1 MNTKYQAESNRDQI
15 GKRIEELIYELRMN
29 KNSFAVKI
37 GSTSTSIN
45 NIVIRNH
52 KPRFEMLQKITDAF
66 PQVNQAWLISGEG
79 PMFKDHEPTPPTPH
93 TGGQGAT
100 GGKGAKSADG
110 GAYGQEVLNKILDE
124 IIKLNETIKN
134 KDSQIEQL
142 ITLLGKPALSKD
154 KLPVSHFRIH
164 RSAPATYYA
173 KRA

>member
-1 MNTKYQAESNRDQI
+1 MNTKYQSTSNRDQI

-66 PQVNQAWLISGEG
+66 PQVNQSWLISGEG
-79 PMFKDHEPTPPTPH
+79 PMFKDQEPTPPNTP
-93 TGGQGAT
+93 TGGQGALA
-100 GGKGAKSADG
+100 AKSADG
-110 GAYGQEVLNKILDE
+110 GAYGQEVLNKILNE

-142 ITLLGKPALSKD
+142 ITLLGKPPLSKE
-154 KLPVSHFRIH
+154 KLPVKHFWINRQV
-164 RSAPATYYA
+164 PTYLA
-173 KRA
+173 KCK

>member
-1 MNTKYQAESNRDQI
+1 MNTKYQSTSNRDQI
-15 GKRIEELIYELRMN
+15 GKRIEEIIFHFRMN
-29 KNSFAVKI
+29 KNSFANKI
-37 GSTSTSIN
+37 GSTATGIN
-45 NIVIRNH
+45 NIINKNV
-52 KPRFEMLQKITDAF
+52 KPRYELLKAISDSF
-66 PQVNQAWLISGEG
+66 PELNQSWLISGEG
-79 PMFKDHEPTPPTPH
+79 PMFKDHEPTPPTPP

-142 ITLLGKPALSKD
+142 ITLLGKPLLSKD